1 MQTLDRAI
9 MPTSEAMDVC
19 GQVRFTELKMPVAQ
33 VRTGQR

>member
-19 GQVRFTELKMPVAQ
+19 GQVRFAELKMPMAQ
-33 VRTGQR
+33 VRTSQR